1 VRYDVTGG
9 SAHVF
14 ADLDGNG
21 IADMEIIVNN
31 VTLLAGTDFTF

>member
-1 VRYDVTGG
+1 VTGG

-31 VTLLAGTDFTF
+31 VATLTGSDFVF